1 MTDTNPTYRR
11 LTKQLSGTRKTL
23 TQACIDAGV
32 DIEDVDDYLLEQWCR
47 ECSHCGIW
55 GTDHK
60 TDTDDFPVCRICF
73 GLVGR

>member
-23 TQACIDAGV
+23 TQACIDAGI
-32 DIEDVDDYLLEQWCR
+32 DIEDIDDYLLEQYCT

-55 GTDHK
+55 GQDHK
-60 TDTDDFPVCRICF
+60 RDSDEFPVCRLCIS
-73 GLVGR
+73 LVGR